1 MKKYSMK
8 YTNTEGRSFGMCVT
22 ALTDYSDFR
31 SLGCGLK
38 KIAGLVECGKTPND
52 ADTPDDL
59 MESINKIASCMY
71 DHDCKKVA
79 IFTDTD
85 LEQKKITICVTYWG
99 DKLEMSS
106 VDIHF
111 VEEE

>member
-8 YTNTEGRSFGMCVT
+8 YTNTEGRSFDMCLT

-31 SLGCGLK
+31 SLECGLK
-38 KIAGLVECGKTPND
+38 KIAGLVECGSFPND
-52 ADTPDDL
+52 VDTPDDL

-79 IFTDTD
+79 IWTDID
-85 LEQKKITICVTYWG
+85 LEQKKITIRVAYWG
-99 DKLEMSS
+99 DKWEMSS
-106 VDIHF
+106 VDIYF